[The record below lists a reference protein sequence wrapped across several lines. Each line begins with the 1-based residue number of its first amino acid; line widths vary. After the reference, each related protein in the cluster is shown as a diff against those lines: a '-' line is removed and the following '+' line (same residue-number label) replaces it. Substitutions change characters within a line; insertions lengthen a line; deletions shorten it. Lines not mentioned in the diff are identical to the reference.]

1 MHRGHPVTSRSLGTA
16 SASYLL
22 MVYLPKEKILV
33 EADAFSP
40 RPGPPSSPANPFSV
54 NLHENIVRLN
64 LDVERIA
71 PIHGTVVRLTDLKA
85 AIGQAT
91 D

>member
-1 MHRGHPVTSRSLGTA
+1 
-16 SASYLL
+16 

-33 EADAFSP
+33 QADAFSP
-40 RPGPPSSPANPFSV
+40 RPGPPPSPANPFSV

-71 PIHGTVVRLTDLKA
+71 PIHGTVVPLVDLKT
-85 AIGQAT
+85 AIGQTT